1 MKSVVFL
8 LGLVAAFPALSNPA
22 DLVQARS
29 LRCEFGPGAT
39 ADLRSAS
46 PSFELSP
53 GGMRGPMDF
62 DSISIA
68 QGTARFLGNNASVD
82 VGVAIYGST
91 MNFFE
96 FTTNGSFIVTTV
108 FPNQTQTGR
117 FPAVM
122 SRHVSIV
129 GQPLP
134 SQWAGSC
141 WIR

>member
-1 MKSVVFL
+1 MKAAFL
-8 LGLVAAFPALSNPA
+8 LGLLMAVPTLANAAEL
-22 DLVQARS
+22 LQARS

-39 ADLRSAS
+39 ADLRSDS
-46 PSFELSP
+46 PSFQLSP
-53 GGMRGPMDF
+53 GGMGGPMDF
-62 DSISIA
+62 DSISVA

-91 MNFFE
+91 LNFFE
-96 FTTNGSFIVTTV
+96 FTAAGSFIVTTV

-117 FPAVM
+117 FPSVM
-122 SRHVSIV
+122 SRHVSIL

-134 SQWAGSC
+134 SQWIGSC